1 MKNILS
7 LLAVLTLLGFPAQAA
22 ETAAAAKF
30 PPAVVA
36 VVDVQKILHESTAA
50 KSVPQ
55 QLDGRRKSYQA
66 QIDADEKKLAEAGQ
80 KLQQERAT
88 LKEDEF
94 KKRVSQF
101 EEQRRKA
108 IQSAQ
113 ARRQA
118 LDDSFNDA
126 FTNVRKTMA
135 QIIADIASAK
145 GATVVLDK
153 GQVVVVES
161 SLDISAEVLTQLN
174 TKLPR
179 VDVKVP
185 AENPAPR
192 AATK

>member
-7 LLAVLTLLGFPAQAA
+7 LFAVLTLLAFPAQAA

-55 QLDGRRKSYQA
+55 QLDARRKSYQA

-80 KLQQERAT
+80 KLQQERASLT
-88 LKEDEF
+88 EEQF
-94 KKRVSQF
+94 KQRVTQF
-101 EEQRRKA
+101 EEQRKKA

-118 LDDSFNDA
+118 LDESFNDA
-126 FTNVRKTMA
+126 FSNVRKTMA

-161 SLDISAEVLTQLN
+161 GLDISSEVLTQLN

-185 AENPAPR
+185 AENPTLR

>member
-1 MKNILS
+1 MKTILS
-7 LLAVLTLLGFPAQAA
+7 LFAVLTLLAFPAQAA

-55 QLDGRRKSYQA
+55 QLDARRKSYQA

-80 KLQQERAT
+80 KLQQERASLT
-88 LKEDEF
+88 EEQF
-94 KKRVSQF
+94 KQRVTQF
-101 EEQRRKA
+101 EEQRKKA

-118 LDDSFNDA
+118 LDESFNDA
-126 FTNVRKTMA
+126 FSNVRKTMA
-135 QIIADIASAK
+135 QIIAEIASSK

-161 SLDISAEVLTQLN
+161 GLDLSSEVLAQLN
-174 TKLPR
+174 SKLPR

-185 AENPAPR
+185 AENPTLR